1 MSADIVFDP
10 TLGIGEFI
18 DRRKVARVGTIMEI
32 TGTFIPLRCHT
43 RLGASRNRSA
53 FVFAQEIIEHGVVT
67 VRLEQ
72 FAVAVGAAQVFI
84 KNIGQAD
91 EVGAAATLSKLKWMR
106 FVFTRPLEFG
116 LFGSFLWF

>member
-1 MSADIVFDP
+1 M
-10 TLGIGEFI
+10 
-18 DRRKVARVGTIMEI
+18 RM
-32 TGTFIPLRCHT
+32 
-43 RLGASRNRSA
+43 
-53 FVFAQEIIEHGVVT
+53 
-67 VRLEQ
+67 EQ

-116 LFGSFLWF
+116 LFGSFLWFLFDL